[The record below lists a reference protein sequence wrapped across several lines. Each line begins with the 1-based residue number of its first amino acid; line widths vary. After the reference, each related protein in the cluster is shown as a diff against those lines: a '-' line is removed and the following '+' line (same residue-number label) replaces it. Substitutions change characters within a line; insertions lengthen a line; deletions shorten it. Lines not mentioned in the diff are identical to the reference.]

1 MKTILIAD
9 DNQTQ
14 IQLMSRVVTDLGHQV
29 SLADDGDTCVTT
41 AKAKKP
47 DLILLDV
54 VMPRQDGFTTCRK
67 LKTDPDTAGIPVII
81 VSTKDQETDRFWAK
95 KKGADGYVIKPFS
108 PDQLVAA
115 IQSNLKP

>member
-14 IQLMSRVVTDLGHQV
+14 IQLMSRVVSDLGHNV
-29 SLADDGDTCVTT
+29 IVADDGDTCVTT

-54 VMPRQDGFTTCRK
+54 VMPRQDGFSTCRK
-67 LKTDPDTAGIPVII
+67 LKNDPDTSGIPVII
-81 VSTKDQETDRFWAK
+81 VSTKDQDTDKFWAA
-95 KKGADGYVIKPFS
+95 KKGADGYVTKPFS
-108 PDQLVAA
+108 PEQLSAA
-115 IQSNLKP
+115 IQSKLKP